1 MKIKQN
7 HTTPINQW
15 SARWDSIMRS
25 SLFRKGWLL
34 FVTEYLQGIPS
45 FRTFTGA
52 NNKTNRDAYFCACLH
67 GDRENIQT
75 IIGLCT
81 EASKFQ
87 IQLIQ
92 LMGK

>member
-1 MKIKQN
+1 MKIMQN

-34 FVTEYLQGIPS
+34 FVTEYLQDIPS

-52 NNKTNRDAYFCACLH
+52 KNKN
-67 GDRENIQT
+67 
-75 IIGLCT
+75 
-81 EASKFQ
+81 K
-87 IQLIQ
+87 
-92 LMGK
+92 